1 MFGWQEKVR
10 RENKVRESI
19 RREKYVRNR
28 VDLMYSLVEE
38 KDKRNR
44 RDRNVFIFEMT

>member
-1 MFGWQEKVR
+1 
-10 RENKVRESI
+10 
-19 RREKYVRNR
+19 
-28 VDLMYSLVEE
+28 MYSLVEE